1 MTGKRHINESP
12 RISKT
17 FNVGRFGA
25 DVLGW
30 RQHCKTTRDFLR
42 QGLMISSG
50 YHIVTGIA
58 LLFWSAIG
66 RPSVVSFVSVQIS
79 LFPAGN

>member
-1 MTGKRHINESP
+1 M
-12 RISKT
+12 
-17 FNVGRFGA
+17 GRFGA

-42 QGLMISSG
+42 QGLMMSSG
-50 YHIVTGIA
+50 YHIVAGIA

-66 RPSVVSFVSVQIS
+66 RPSVVSFVSQIS
-79 LFPAGN
+79 LL